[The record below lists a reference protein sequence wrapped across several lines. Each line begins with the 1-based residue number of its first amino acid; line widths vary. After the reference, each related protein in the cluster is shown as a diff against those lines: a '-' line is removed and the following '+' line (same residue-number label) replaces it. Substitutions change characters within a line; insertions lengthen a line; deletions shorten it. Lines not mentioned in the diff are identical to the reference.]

1 MNAQWFAKFA
11 HETLDSTLRKCAAM
25 KKKEKL
31 LFVMDNDPSQ
41 RSKLASNAL
50 EEVGA
55 ELVEIP
61 ARSPDLNAIENL
73 FNIIKC
79 NLRQEALRGKIVK

>member
-1 MNAQWFAKFA
+1 M
-11 HETLDSTLRKCAAM
+11 HERLDRTLRECAAM

-41 RSKLASNAL
+41 RSKLASDAL

-55 ELVEIP
+55 ELVEIT
-61 ARSPDLNAIENL
+61 ARSLDLNPIENL
-73 FNIIKC
+73 FNIREFTKQDATDRDELKRSGI
-79 NLRQEALRGKIVK
+79 